1 MTAFQI
7 TISNDTTLFGGGGS
21 SQWGAYNWGAFNW
34 GEGTTDFVTN
44 VRKLISADTT
54 LFGGGGSSLWNAH
67 NWGEFNWGEGTVDMI
82 TNVRKLI
89 TNSQASDSAIN
100 KQVSKFISDSSVTT
114 LSGPSSERLMDSN
127 GWYHTFISNTDEG
140 EDRDFAEWTNI
151 TDDGETWVEVTVST
165 TWS

>member
-1 MTAFQI
+1 MAAFQI
-7 TISNDTTLFGGGGS
+7 TISN
-21 SQWGAYNWGAFNW
+21 
-34 GEGTTDFVTN
+34 
-44 VRKLISADTT
+44 DTT

-67 NWGEFNWGEGTVDMI
+67 NWGEFLWGEGTVDMI

-89 TNSQASDSAIN
+89 ANSQASDSGLLT
-100 KQVSKFISDSSVTT
+100 KQVSKVTGSSMTT

-140 EDRDFAEWTNI
+140 EERDFAEWSNI
-151 TDDGETWVEVTVST
+151 TNDGDTWVEVTVNT